1 MKKTLVLLFFLAA
14 WLLSGC
20 VLAQPSL
27 TEAPVVTLP
36 SEQAVSDSTTT
47 RPETIRTTTTTSHT
61 TTATTTIWPDPTR
74 EPTPTSAPPTHA
86 PAETTRPTAQTPT
99 TTKAKPTPEPTPTIS
114 PTLPA
119 PTEATSQAT
128 ETAAPDT
135 TYGYTLKR
143 DVLVLMLAYP
153 GYVTGVER
161 VDQVAFLVMK
171 SGARILYDDRKKKSF
186 DDKVSDADL
195 QDMLEMPY
203 PLHDIDELMGPDDD
217 PGRIRV
223 YALLDEVYGVSK
235 EAILKKLVTV
245 DFGDEHLPFNKEAG
259 AAAALKAIAAGTA
272 DLVAKQPQVEDF
284 LFSTSGTFNYR
295 VIAGTDRLS
304 PHAYGIAIDLKSGA
318 DGYWRWATSEAGE
331 QLIQIYPK
339 DLVRLFEKHGFIWGG
354 KWNHFDIFHFEY
366 QPEILLKASFF
377 AGSPDLSQ
385 PWYQGVNADSEPA
398 SGYIAQ
404 IDQSLGP

>member
-20 VLAQPSL
+20 EIMHPSQTETLA
-27 TEAPVVTLP
+27 VTLP
-36 SEQAVSDSTTT
+36 SEQAVSESTTT

-61 TTATTTIWPDPTR
+61 TTATTTIRPDPTR
-74 EPTPTSAPPTHA
+74 IPTPTSAPPTQA
-86 PAETTRPTAQTPT
+86 PAETTQATTQAPT
-99 TTKAKPTPEPTPTIS
+99 TTKTKPTPQPTPTIA
-114 PTLPA
+114 PTSPA
-119 PTEATSQAT
+119 PTETTSQAT
-128 ETAAPDT
+128 DTAVPDT
-135 TYGYTLKR
+135 AYEYTLKR

-161 VDQVAFLVMK
+161 VDQEVFLVMK

-195 QDMLEMPY
+195 QDMLEMRY

-223 YALLDEVYGVSK
+223 YALLDEVYGASK

-245 DFGDEHLPFNKEAG
+245 DFGDEHLPFNKEAD
-259 AAAALKAIAAGTA
+259 AAAALTAIAAGAA
-272 DLVAKQPQVEDF
+272 DLVAEQPQVEDF
-284 LFSTSGTFNYR
+284 LFPTSGTFNYR

-318 DGYWRWATSEAGE
+318 DGYWRWATPEAGE

-366 QPEILLKASFF
+366 RPEIIIKAKFF

-385 PWYQGVNADSEPA
+385 PWYQGVNADSEPV

-404 IDQSLGP
+404 IDQRLGP